1 MLLIIQRC
9 IINIDVFYAFIAIH
23 TPVINGGLPIIPTN
37 SPVIFIGITPIY
49 IIKDAVLIMCTV
61 CCIFSINS

>member
-9 IINIDVFYAFIAIH
+9 IINIDVFYTFIAMP
-23 TPVINGGLPIIPTN
+23 TPVISGGLPIIPVS
-37 SPVIFIGITPIY
+37 SPVIFIGIAPIY
-49 IIKDAVLIMCTV
+49 IIKDAVLIMYTI